1 MSGITELVPATEKVP
16 TLDGSG
22 MPSAKPVY
30 LPTSTAASVPS
41 AQKATKAEGI
51 DASWPTK
58 RGERVDFDE
67 ETLDRLNRCMDRT
80 GVRFRNLYLLWLA
93 LRHASAANNSLDSNE
108 RLEFLGDSILGHA
121 ASELLFFQYPE
132 KQEGD
137 LTRMKALMVSSK
149 WCNRFCADLGL
160 RDYIQLGKGIQLNGV
175 SEKVLGNLFEAFIGG
190 VAADSGSARAQTLL
204 NGILN
209 KFLAEIEAEA
219 DSDNPKSDLQHIAQ
233 REFNASP
240 VYEVVEE
247 SGPDHQKSFRIQVR
261 IVKQSFPPA
270 IGSSKRTAEKQ
281 AARNALNALRERHAP
296 KQPETMDDS
305 TDTPTAE

>member
-1 MSGITELVPATEKVP
+1 MSGITQLVPATDKAP
-16 TLDGSG
+16 ALDGAG
-22 MPSAKPVY
+22 MPSTKPVF
-30 LPTSTAASVPS
+30 LPPCTAASVPL
-41 AQKATKAEGI
+41 AVTPTRAEGA
-51 DASWPTK
+51 DANRPTN

-67 ETLDRLNRCMDRT
+67 ETLDRLHRCMDRT
-80 GVRFRNLYLLWLA
+80 GVKFGNLSLLWLA

-108 RLEFLGDSILGHA
+108 RLEFFGDSILGHA
-121 ASELLFFQYPE
+121 ASELLYFQYPE

-149 WCNRFCADLGL
+149 WCSRFCADLGL
-160 RDYIQLGKGIQLNGV
+160 RDYMQLGKGIQLNGI

-190 VAADSGSARAQTLL
+190 VAADSGSARAQDLL
-204 NGILN
+204 NGILR

-261 IVKQSFPPA
+261 IGKLSFPPA

-281 AARNALNALRERHAP
+281 AARNALNALRDRHAAKP
-296 KQPETMDDS
+296 PESMDDAAEP
-305 TDTPTAE
+305 PTAE